1 MSSSSWTPLVAWPHT
16 SSSICWTSSRSSCCL
31 SRWGRTRWGWDC
43 CRLGPNPI
51 WSSALTPTAFR
62 MVCRQP
68 WGGLN
73 SWRATPTRWTL
84 SWWLGTRFWN
94 RACREV
100 PDQVCPG
107 FWFGSRM
114 EWIPARC
121 RNQWRGCGKRAW
133 PSWWSPLV
141 TGTIRCWERL
151 WVHPSRSIC
160 SLWTLRISTSS
171 VKTWGTQLLVCVFLS
186 NFSKLHYFMAKKQ
199 LHFVIMYPQDII
211 NLYGL
216 FFHWTQKQMFRRSWW
231 SFPYYKSKYWPRT
244 KLKKKQQ

>member
-1 MSSSSWTPLVAWPHT
+1 MSSSSWTPLVAWPPT
-16 SSSICWTSSRSSCCL
+16 SSSVWWTSSRSSCCL
-31 SRWGRTRWGWDC
+31 SRWGRSRWGWDC

-62 MVCRQP
+62 TDCRQP

-100 PDQVCPG
+100 PDQIYPG

-133 PSWWSPLV
+133 PSWWFPLV

-151 WVHPSRSIC
+151 WVHPPRSTC
-160 SLWTLRISTSS
+160 TLWTLMISTSS
-171 VKTWGTQLLVCVFLS
+171 VKIWGTQLLVCFFIKCLKTAL
-186 NFSKLHYFMAKKQ
+186 FHGKKNNNYI
-199 LHFVIMYPQDII
+199 LLLCTYIYIYI
-211 NLYGL
+211 CIYITNLYG
-216 FFHWTQKQMFRRSWW
+216 FFFYWTQK
-231 SFPYYKSKYWPRT
+231 
-244 KLKKKQQ
+244 